1 MFQSSGQSEENFQ
14 AMHADNPLHRGVEP
28 ADVIGAIR
36 YLADARCVTGQILVI
51 DLGQRFLRLDRDVQ
65 FLGDS

>member
-1 MFQSSGQSEENFQ
+1 
-14 AMHADNPLHRGVEP
+14 MHADNPLHRGVEP

-36 YLADARCVTGQILVI
+36 YFAGARCVTGQVI
-51 DLGQRFLRLDRDVQ
+51 VVDSGQRFLGLDRDVQ